1 MIKEENMEQGLVEMN
16 RTALTWNEIADPSGA
31 ILSGRDDFEYLLV
44 IHPDMEVYSKVIG
57 EKQRFY
63 EQYNA
68 KTGSRAKPHITVA
81 SFVAKESME
90 ETLIRWIQRV
100 CSRQKSFTVTLN
112 NYSGIPPHTVY
123 LRVQDHLPFSLLVQN
138 LAVINEYIQSNGCPP
153 VKWANRPHLSISGRL
168 PEEVYE
174 QAMREYA
181 QRIFCET
188 FTAGELVLLRRSH
201 VADSCKIIN
210 IFGLLPE

>member
-1 MIKEENMEQGLVEMN
+1 MIKAKNMEQGLVEIN
-16 RTALTWNEIADPSGA
+16 RTAPAWNEIADPSGTR
-31 ILSGRDDFEYLLV
+31 ISDRDEFEYLLV
-44 IHPDMEVYSKVIG
+44 IHPDMEVYSKVIA
-57 EKQRFY
+57 EKQRFH
-63 EQYNA
+63 EQYRA

-81 SFVAKESME
+81 GFIAKESME

-100 CSRQKSFTVTLN
+100 CSGQKSFTVTLN

-123 LRVQDHLPFSLLVQN
+123 LRVQDHLPFNLLTQK
-138 LAVINEYIQSNGCPP
+138 LRVINEYVQSNGCPP
-153 VKWANRPHLSISGRL
+153 VKWASRPHLSISGRL

-181 QRIFCET
+181 QKIFCET
-188 FTAGELVLLRRSH
+188 FTAGELVLLRRNH
-201 VADSCKIIN
+201 AADSCKIIN